1 MEPGLEEPT
10 ATGEPNEP
18 PTVARASAKRGAKRA
33 LRTLLEPARLRR
45 CVACFEVSLHL
56 VASAMLQAEC
66 CLVFPALRE
75 HLAAEKEIARKAA
88 GAAAGAAIAVVS
100 QQQQQQQQQQ
110 RPPQPPQP
118 PPPQQPQ
125 QPQPPQQPPQQ
136 PQQPQLEPREL
147 LAIPTFHLAAFDIM
161 HRDEQTEAERAR
173 VFVRFAH
180 FANVLRTL
188 LRRQDP
194 GALVD
199 FGDLDGMASC
209 GRSTGAVYDE
219 VSSTKALLGYKVVGY
234 MGVNI
239 IAHPEH
245 GSSRLC
251 IHTVLLHA
259 RPADARALLAHFVRQ
274 YGVAGEGELPAN
286 RGSALVRVAAA
297 MAGHS
302 GRGARQGSDA
312 DCDAEA
318 AAPPSVLSGESPAL
332 EGQSRAAEDED

>member
-88 GAAAGAAIAVVS
+88 GAAAGAAIAGVS
-100 QQQQQQQQQQ
+100 QQ
-110 RPPQPPQP
+110 P
-118 PPPQQPQ
+118 
-125 QPQPPQQPPQQ
+125 PPQQ

>member
-88 GAAAGAAIAVVS
+88 GAAAGAAIAGVS
-100 QQQQQQQQQQ
+100 Q
-110 RPPQPPQP
+110 
-118 PPPQQPQ
+118 
-125 QPQPPQQPPQQ
+125 QQPPQQ